1 MNGLQLPFLKKFAGS
16 FALLVLLLV
25 AGTLVL
31 PVSASWA
38 SGIENKGRIV
48 LYSYGPA
55 RVQIIGPDGSRTG
68 ADLVTGDKLEEIKGG
83 DVAIEKA
90 GDRSDSWTV
99 TLKNPAP
106 GVYRFKLL
114 GMGTGGVVMDLQAL
128 DSLGRVSSSNVF
140 KRVKNGDSPKYTLH
154 YSPDPGSKNMLKEVL
169 D

>member
-16 FALLVLLLV
+16 FALLVLLLF
-25 AGTLVL
+25 AGSLVL
-31 PVSASWA
+31 PASASWA
-38 SGIENKGRIV
+38 SGIENKGKIV

-55 RVQIIGPDGSRTG
+55 RVQIISPDGLRAG
-68 ADLVTGDKLEEIKGG
+68 ADLVTGGELEEIKGA
-83 DVAIEKA
+83 DVAIQKA

-99 TLKNPAP
+99 TLKGPAP

-114 GMGTGGVVMDLQAL
+114 GMGAGGVVMDLQAL

-140 KRVKNGDSPKYTLH
+140 KRVHNGDSPKYTLH